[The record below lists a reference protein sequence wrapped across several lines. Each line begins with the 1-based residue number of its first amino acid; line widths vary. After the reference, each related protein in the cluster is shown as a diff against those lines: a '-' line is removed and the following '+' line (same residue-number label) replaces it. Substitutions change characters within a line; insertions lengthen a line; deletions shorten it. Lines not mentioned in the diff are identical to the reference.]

1 MELSIPTAVEPE
13 VCSLKILIVGAGIAG
28 PTLAYWLRR
37 GGHQAILV
45 EYAPEVRRGGYV
57 IDFWGAGF
65 EVAERMG
72 IVPQLLPLGYRAKEV
87 RQLGRDGKHIAS
99 ISPDAFVGGSAARY
113 ISLARSDLARVI
125 YAALGNEVETLFS
138 ETVRS
143 IDDDGNQVHV
153 TFENSGR
160 VSSFDL
166 VVGADGLHS
175 RVRRLVFGADEQFE
189 QYLGLKVAAF
199 DIPGFRPR
207 EELVATLYTEVGF
220 QVTCFPIHD
229 DITMVALTFL
239 DDSREIPESRAAQE
253 ALLRARFANA
263 GWQTQAILAQM
274 SKAESLYVDRVSQIR
289 MPSWTRGRVAL
300 VGDAAACPSLLAGQ
314 GSALAMIEA
323 YVLATELAGAR
334 NHVEAFARYE
344 QLLEPFLRSK
354 QKAAERLALAFA
366 PKNALQLFVRNSVL
380 KLMRL
385 PFVANLAAGRS
396 FRDAIEL
403 PAPPSA

>member
-1 MELSIPTAVEPE
+1 MKVL
-13 VCSLKILIVGAGIAG
+13 ILGAGIAG
-28 PTLAYWLRR
+28 PTLAYWLLR
-37 GGHQAILV
+37 GGHEPTIV
-45 EYAPEVRRGGYV
+45 EHAAELRLGGYV

-65 EVAERMG
+65 DVAERMG
-72 IVPQLLPLGYRAKEV
+72 IAPDLLRLGYRAQEV
-87 RQLGRDGKHIAS
+87 RQLGRDGKHITS
-99 ISPDAFVGGSAARY
+99 VSPAAFVGGSVARY
-113 ISLARSDLARVI
+113 ISLARGDLARVI
-125 YAALGNEVETLFS
+125 YAALGNQVETLFS

-143 IDDDGNQVHV
+143 IEDDGNRVRV

-160 VSSFDL
+160 VRDFDL

-189 QYLGLKVAAF
+189 KYLGLKVAAF
-199 DIPGFRPR
+199 DIAGYRPR
-207 EELVATLYTEVGF
+207 EDLVATLYTEVGF

-239 DDSREIPESRAAQE
+239 DDSRELPDTRAAQE

-263 GWQTQAILAQM
+263 GWQTQEILTRM
-274 SKAESLYVDRVSQIR
+274 SKAETLYLDRVSQIR

-323 YVLATELAGAR
+323 YVLATELARAP
-334 NHVEAFARYE
+334 NHVEAFGRYE
-344 QLLEPFLRSK
+344 QLLAPFLRSK

-366 PKNALQLFVRNSVL
+366 PKNALQLFVRNSVM
-380 KLMRL
+380 KLMGL
-385 PFVANLAAGRS
+385 PLVADLAAGRS

-403 PAPPSA
+403 PAPPSS